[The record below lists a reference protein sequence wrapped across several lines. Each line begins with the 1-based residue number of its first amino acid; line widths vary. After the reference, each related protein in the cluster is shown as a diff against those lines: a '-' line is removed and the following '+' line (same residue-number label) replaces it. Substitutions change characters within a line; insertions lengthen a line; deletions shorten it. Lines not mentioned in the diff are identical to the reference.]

1 MSRPHNHPAPSPAP
15 AGGGWAETQP
25 GLWKHRDGRYVI
37 LRFVVPADRPEPVF
51 VLRKLIPGMPHRL
64 GYFLGEHYGLA
75 DAQQHAERDAWAE
88 AHGRDSNVPETL
100 PGALAVERFF
110 LPISNGTEVAGL
122 AVVREEGR
130 VYARVVAMGRVTDA
144 YELSTFAQV
153 DVTDVAEQ
161 ERAALLAEIDRLKG
175 RIDAMED
182 DCTLLSAL
190 QAAGVDNWD
199 GYGYAHELMREWDQG
214 DGR

>member
-1 MSRPHNHPAPSPAP
+1 M
-15 AGGGWAETQP
+15 
-25 GLWKHRDGRYVI
+25 
-37 LRFVVPADRPEPVF
+37 
-51 VLRKLIPGMPHRL
+51 
-64 GYFLGEHYGLA
+64 
-75 DAQQHAERDAWAE
+75 
-88 AHGRDSNVPETL
+88 PETL

-214 DGR
+214 GTAGDRLVRRSAGAGGGSRRRAPAGRYPAVAHRRGAGRTDRGQGGAHVCVARGR